1 MSQELAPTVQPR
13 LNVEQVA
20 LIKRTI
26 ARGATDDELNLFIQQ
41 CNRTGLDPFSRQI
54 YAIKRWDRSE
64 GREVMGVQVSID
76 GARLIAERTGNYAG
90 QDAPMWCGPDGK
102 WSEVWLKNEPPA
114 AAKVTVYRKDWNRG
128 MTAVARY
135 GAYVQTKK
143 DGAPTAFWQR
153 MPDLMLAK
161 CAEMLALRKAFPQEL
176 SGLYSAE
183 EMGTTDADV
192 IDVTPIHT
200 QKDAPKT
207 ESPKPASRERQ
218 QWQAMTPEEQQAKAR
233 QNSTLLYG
241 PPDFEGFGDE
251 PTPVPKHA
259 NGDNKSKAIATAR
272 PLDAETIRTV
282 VRKKANWFDGPD
294 GPSTKRNVALEPIS
308 DKQVQ
313 SIVSLFAKAMPNLD
327 ADAQDHARHDILNY
341 LVGVTSTKSLMK
353 AEGSALIDWLKADEG
368 WEVGP
373 YAQAE
378 VAAIL
383 KATLKD
389 AGQMELAIDVEPPAQ
404 EDAPF

>member
-1 MSQELAPTVQPR
+1 MSQELALAQPK
-13 LNVEQVA
+13 LNIEQVA

-26 ARGATDDELNLFIQQ
+26 AKGSTDDELNLFIQQ

-76 GARLIAERTGNYAG
+76 GARLIAERTGLYAG
-90 QDAPMWCGPDGK
+90 QDAPTWCGPDGQ
-102 WSEVWLKNEPPA
+102 WSEVWLKNDPPA
-114 AAKVTVYRKDWNRG
+114 AAKVTVYRKDWERG
-128 MTAVARY
+128 MTAIARY

-143 DGAPTAFWQR
+143 DGSPTAFWQR

-192 IDVTPIHT
+192 IDVTPVHVT
-200 QKDAPKT
+200 A
-207 ESPKPASRERQ
+207 A
-218 QWQAMTPEEQQAKAR
+218 TPTAK
-233 QNSTLLYG
+233 
-241 PPDFEGFGDE
+241 
-251 PTPVPKHA
+251 A
-259 NGDNKSKAIATAR
+259 NGDSRPKAVTTAR
-272 PLDAETIRTV
+272 PLDAETIRSV

-294 GPSTKRNVALEPIS
+294 GPNTRRNVALEPTS

-313 SIVSLFAKAMPNLD
+313 SIASLFAKAMPNLD
-327 ADAQDHARHDILNY
+327 ADTQDHARHDILNY

-389 AGQMELAIDVEPPAQ
+389 AGQLEMEMALDVEPPQA